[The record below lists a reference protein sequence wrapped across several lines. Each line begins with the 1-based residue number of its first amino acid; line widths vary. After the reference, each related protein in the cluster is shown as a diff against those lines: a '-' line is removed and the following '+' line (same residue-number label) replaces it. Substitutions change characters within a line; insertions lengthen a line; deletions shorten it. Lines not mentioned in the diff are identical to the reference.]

1 MRAVGERGAGARAGY
16 VVGER
21 GVSGGRPAE
30 GTRTPGTA
38 VSIWAPVEWGRTE
51 QQTDGPIRRRC
62 PPADLNA
69 QADGMRLAEGSKT

>member
-1 MRAVGERGAGARAGY
+1 MRREVSDGGSMAGKRGGGYGGILLEGA
-16 VVGER
+16 
-21 GVSGGRPAE
+21 
-30 GTRTPGTA
+30 RTPGTA

-51 QQTDGPIRRRC
+51 QQTDGPIRRRF